1 MRALED
7 SGFPA
12 PPGLAAAYSICVKDE
27 SSQAQVASGS
37 QVKGTDREPE
47 GKFAWPGSVSLCF
60 PRTPPWLCSCQK
72 QGNRFVAAFF
82 VEKKGTGYSTTLLA
96 LRVLWFLGQ
105 RFGGITCSRTALWLV
120 CEPHL
125 PECVVRNRGNQAFLA
140 NS

>member
-37 QVKGTDREPE
+37 QVKGTDREQE

-72 QGNRFVAAFF
+72 QGNRFVAASCMSLSGEEGNR
-82 VEKKGTGYSTTLLA
+82 VEHDLTCPHSSLVPWPEIWGYHMLTYSP
-96 LRVLWFLGQ
+96 
-105 RFGGITCSRTALWLV
+105 LV
-120 CEPHL
+120 G
-125 PECVVRNRGNQAFLA
+125 V
-140 NS
+140 